1 MGDRQCTARSKQ
13 SGERCKR
20 APIPGGTVCV
30 MHGGKSPVVAAA
42 AARRQEEEGARRQAA
57 RLGLSRDVA
66 PGEALLEE
74 VRRCAGLV
82 DFFEQRVVELHE
94 TDEAVEGQRSALV
107 WGVTEE
113 TDTSGGPMAGTAT
126 KSEAAPSVWYVLW
139 TQERDRL
146 VKASTA
152 ALKAGVEER
161 RVRLA
166 EQQGA
171 LVAAVI
177 RRVLERLGLSVEQQA
192 LVGTVVP
199 EELRA
204 LAAGAAQ

>member
-1 MGDRQCTARSKQ
+1 VQGA
-13 SGERCKR
+13 
-20 APIPGGTVCV
+20 TVCV
-30 MHGGKSPVVAAA
+30 AHGGRAPQVKAA
-42 AARRQEEEGARRQAA
+42 AARRQEEESARRQAA
-57 RLGLSRDVA
+57 RLGLSREVA

-82 DFFEQRVVELHE
+82 DFFEQRVVELHDK
-94 TDEAVEGQRSALV
+94 DEQLEGPKSALV

-113 TDTSGGPMAGTAT
+113 TEITGGPMHGSTS

-177 RRVLERLGLSVEQQA
+177 RRVLERLGLTVEQQA

-204 LAAGAAQ
+204 LAAGAAS